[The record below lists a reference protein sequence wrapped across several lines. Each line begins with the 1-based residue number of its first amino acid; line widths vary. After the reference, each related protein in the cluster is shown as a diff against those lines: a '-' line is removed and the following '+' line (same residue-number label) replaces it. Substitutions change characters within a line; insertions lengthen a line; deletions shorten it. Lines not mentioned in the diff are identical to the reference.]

1 MELLWKDRKRTFLGL
16 PWSFTKYSL
25 SEDRIFIDTGFFKTV
40 SNEVRLYRVLDL
52 QLVQTFGQKLLGLG
66 TINVNSSDKSMH
78 NFEIKN
84 IKKSKMVKELLSESV
99 EKQRDL
105 KRVVNREVMG
115 GGDDYD
121 DEFHDDVPDDASD
134 DGDM

>member
-66 TINVNSSDKSMH
+66 TIKVNSSDKSMH

-84 IKKSKMVKELLSESV
+84 IKKSKVVKELLSESV

>member
-66 TINVNSSDKSMH
+66 TIKVNSSDKSMH

-115 GGDDYD
+115 AGDDYD